1 MTTSDAKK
9 RQRELCMPLSLS
21 LLAAVAFYFST
32 KATLHDLDYTADIAS
47 ALLRGHLGF
56 REKPP
61 DWLNEM
67 IPWGGRYHSAF
78 PLGAVLSM
86 LPIALLQKVSLI
98 HDFPG
103 HILSALI
110 AGASGYFFFQLA
122 KAFGPEYSSLE
133 RTPLIRRILL
143 ALFPIFGTW
152 TWCNLGFGGAWQI
165 ALGLA
170 VLGQAAALYF
180 TLVRPSPFVAGAFFT
195 LAFGN
200 RTELLITLPLYLY
213 LLSRR
218 GSADFQVCRVAAF
231 QSRTGR
237 DSTRTADSEIG
248 DTAGLETCATRR
260 KPIGSGAIS
269 WKNLRDGVQENSQ
282 MLIRFL
288 SLPVTLGLLT
298 AAYNFARFHSI
309 FDFGYLHIPEVAQE
323 PWYQHG
329 LFSINAIPWN
339 IYTMLFQGFE
349 SISYFPYLIPNG
361 FGCSIFLA
369 SPFLCLLFRQ
379 GGRYKIVAWIAIAFL
394 TLVLWL
400 HGNPGSWQFSYRYA
414 MILLPWMFLL
424 LTGNGPPKISMP
436 EISLFVVSVATNAIA
451 TWQFLWTDQIQ
462 P

>member
-1 MTTSDAKK
+1 MTED
-9 RQRELCMPLSLS
+9 ELLKARNSRDLWIALGVSLF
-21 LLAAVAFYFST
+21 AAIAFYFST
-32 KATLHDLDYTADIAS
+32 RATLHDLDYTNQIAT
-47 ALLRGHLGF
+47 ALLHGQLGL

-61 DWLNEM
+61 EWLNEM
-67 IPWGGRYHSAF
+67 IPWEGRYYSAF

-86 LPIALLQKVSLI
+86 LPVALLRSTGLI
-98 HDFPG
+98 QNFPG
-103 HILSALI
+103 HVLAALI
-110 AGASGYFFFQLA
+110 AGLSVYFFFGLA
-122 KAFGPEYSSLE
+122 KAFGNDYCNLKTKSLA
-133 RTPLIRRILL
+133 RRIML

-170 VLGQAAALYF
+170 LLGQAAALYF
-180 TLVRPSPFVAGAFFT
+180 TLVRPFPFVAGAFFA

-213 LLSRR
+213 FFWRQSNGRQGAAVSSPPQTGNAIGKGILKR
-218 GSADFQVCRVAAF
+218 GF
-231 QSRTGR
+231 
-237 DSTRTADSEIG
+237 
-248 DTAGLETCATRR
+248 
-260 KPIGSGAIS
+260 P
-269 WKNLRDGVQENSQ
+269 WKTQT
-282 MLIRFL
+282 LIRFL
-288 SLPVTLGLLT
+288 CLPATLALMT

-309 FDFGYLHIPEVAQE
+309 FDFGYIHIPEVRDE

-329 LFSINAIPWN
+329 LFSLHAIPWN

-349 SISYFPYLIPNG
+349 SIDYFPYIRPNG

-379 GGRYKIVAWIAIAFL
+379 GGRYKVVAWLAISVL

-424 LTGNGPPKISMP
+424 LTGNGRANISVP
-436 EISLFVVSVATNAIA
+436 EILLFAVSVAINAIA
-451 TWQFLWTDQIQ
+451 MWQFLWTDQIQ

>member
-1 MTTSDAKK
+1 MTED
-9 RQRELCMPLSLS
+9 ELLKARNSRDLWMALGVSLFG
-21 LLAAVAFYFST
+21 ATAFYFST
-32 KATLHDLDYTADIAS
+32 RATLHDLDYTNQIAS
-47 ALLRGHLGF
+47 VLLHGQLGL

-67 IPWGGRYHSAF
+67 IPWQGRYYSAF

-86 LPIALLQKVSLI
+86 LPVALLRNTGLI
-98 HDFPG
+98 RSFPG
-103 HILSALI
+103 HVLAALI
-110 AGASGYFFFQLA
+110 AGLSVYFFFRLA
-122 KAFGPEYSSLE
+122 KAFGGDNSSLK
-133 RTPLIRRILL
+133 TKSLARRIML

-170 VLGQAAALYF
+170 LLGQAAALYF
-180 TLVRPSPFVAGAFFT
+180 TLVRPSPFVAGAFFA

-213 LLSRR
+213 LFWHQSNGRQGAAVSIPPQTGNAIGKGILKR
-218 GSADFQVCRVAAF
+218 GFPGKTQ
-231 QSRTGR
+231 
-237 DSTRTADSEIG
+237 I
-248 DTAGLETCATRR
+248 
-260 KPIGSGAIS
+260 
-269 WKNLRDGVQENSQ
+269 
-282 MLIRFL
+282 LIRFL
-288 SLPVTLGLLT
+288 CLPAALALMT

-309 FDFGYLHIPEVAQE
+309 FDFGYIHIPEVAQE
-323 PWYQHG
+323 PWYKHG

-349 SISYFPYLIPNG
+349 SIDYFPYIRPNG

-379 GGRYKIVAWIAIAFL
+379 GGRYKVVAWVTISVL

-424 LTGNGPPKISMP
+424 LTGNGPAKISVP
-436 EISLFVVSVATNAIA
+436 EISLFAVSVAINAIA
-451 TWQFLWTDQIQ
+451 MWQFLWTDQIQ

>member
-1 MTTSDAKK
+1 MVSRCENT
-9 RQRELCMPLSLS
+9 REYSIAVAVSLF
-21 LLAAVAFYFST
+21 AAIAFYFST
-32 KATLHDLDYTADIAS
+32 KATLHDLDYTSQIAS
-47 ALLRGHLGF
+47 ALLHGKLGL
-56 REKPP
+56 RERPP
-61 DWLNEM
+61 NWLNEM
-67 IPWGGRYHSAF
+67 IPRGGRYYSAF

-86 LPIALLQKVSLI
+86 LPIALLQSLGLI
-98 HDFPG
+98 QSFPG
-103 HILSALI
+103 HVLAALI
-110 AGASGYFFFQLA
+110 AGLCAYFFFQLA
-122 KAFGPEYSSLE
+122 KAFGAGYSGLE
-133 RTPLIRRILL
+133 SKALARRTML

-170 VLGQAAALYF
+170 LLGQTAALYF
-180 TLVRPSPFVAGAFFT
+180 TLVRPSPFVAGAFFA

-200 RTELLITLPLYLY
+200 RTELLITLPIYFYFFSCRSVVVDESAAATLGWRKLKRELRESTPI
-213 LLSRR
+213 LL
-218 GSADFQVCRVAAF
+218 
-231 QSRTGR
+231 
-237 DSTRTADSEIG
+237 
-248 DTAGLETCATRR
+248 
-260 KPIGSGAIS
+260 
-269 WKNLRDGVQENSQ
+269 
-282 MLIRFL
+282 RFL

-298 AAYNFARFHSI
+298 AAYNFARFHSV

-323 PWYQHG
+323 PWYKHG

-349 SISYFPYLIPNG
+349 SISYFPYILPNG

-379 GGRYKIVAWIAIAFL
+379 GGRYKVVAWVAIALL

-424 LTGNGPPKISMP
+424 LTGNGPANIFVP
-436 EISLFVVSVATNAIA
+436 ELSLFAASVAINAIA

>member
-1 MTTSDAKK
+1 MMAAEEAKEKK
-9 RQRELCMPLSLS
+9 REFGIALGLSLC
-21 LLAAVAFYFST
+21 AAIAFYFST
-32 KATLHDLDYTADIAS
+32 RATLHDLDYTTQIAS
-47 ALLRGHLGF
+47 ALLHGHVGL

-67 IPWGGRYHSAF
+67 IPWEGKYYSAF

-86 LPIALLQKVSLI
+86 LPVALLRETGLI
-98 HDFPG
+98 QSFPG
-103 HILSALI
+103 RVLAALI
-110 AGASGYFFFQLA
+110 AGLSVYFFFGLA
-122 KAFGPEYSSLE
+122 KAFGNDYCSLKGPAAA
-133 RTPLIRRILL
+133 RLARRIML

-152 TWCNLGFGGAWQI
+152 AWCNLGFGGAWQI

-170 VLGQAAALYF
+170 LLGQAAALYWS
-180 TLVRPSPFVAGAFFT
+180 LAQPAPFVAGAFFA

-213 LLSRR
+213 FFWR
-218 GSADFQVCRVAAF
+218 QPPEKV
-231 QSRTGR
+231 
-237 DSTRTADSEIG
+237 IN
-248 DTAGLETCATRR
+248 
-260 KPIGSGAIS
+260 

-309 FDFGYLHIPEVAQE
+309 FDFGYLHIPEVTQE
-323 PWYQHG
+323 PWYKHG
-329 LFSINAIPWN
+329 LFSIQAIPWN
-339 IYTMLFQGFE
+339 IYTMLFQGFD
-349 SISYFPYLIPNG
+349 SISYFPYILPNG
-361 FGCSIFLA
+361 FGCSILLA

-379 GGRYKIVAWIAIAFL
+379 GGRFKVVAWIAISVL

-424 LTGNGPPKISMP
+424 LAGNGRPNISLP
-436 EISLFVVSVATNAIA
+436 ETTLFVVSVAINAIA
-451 TWQFLWTDQIQ
+451 MWQFLWTDQIQ

>member
-1 MTTSDAKK
+1 MALKTNKI
-9 RQRELCMPLSLS
+9 REFPVAMAVSLF
-21 LLAAVAFYFST
+21 AVIAFYFST
-32 KATLHDLDYTADIAS
+32 KASLHDLDYTNQIAS
-47 ALLRGHLGF
+47 ALLHGQLGL

-67 IPWGGRYHSAF
+67 IPKGDRYYSAF
-78 PLGAVLSM
+78 PLGAVISM
-86 LPIALLQKVSLI
+86 LPAAFLQSVGVIQS
-98 HDFPG
+98 FPG
-103 HILSALI
+103 HVLATLI
-110 AGASGYFFFQLA
+110 AGLCVYFFFQLA
-122 KAFGPEYSSLE
+122 KAFGADHSSIE
-133 RTPLIRRILL
+133 RESLARRIML

-165 ALGLA
+165 ALGLGL
-170 VLGQAAALYF
+170 LGQTAALYF
-180 TLVRPSPFVAGAFFT
+180 TLVRPLPFVAGAFFT

-213 LLSRR
+213 LFWRQPNGRVFTWENLGHGVRKNSR
-218 GSADFQVCRVAAF
+218 
-231 QSRTGR
+231 
-237 DSTRTADSEIG
+237 
-248 DTAGLETCATRR
+248 
-260 KPIGSGAIS
+260 
-269 WKNLRDGVQENSQ
+269 
-282 MLIRFL
+282 MLIRFI
-288 SLPVTLGLLT
+288 SLPAILALAT

-309 FDFGYLHIPEVAQE
+309 FDFGYIHIPEVAQE

-329 LFSINAIPWN
+329 LFSLNAIPWN
-339 IYTMLFQGFE
+339 IFTMLFQGYE
-349 SISYFPYLIPNG
+349 SLAYFPFIRPNG

-379 GGRYKIVAWIAIAFL
+379 GGRYKVVAWVAISVL

-424 LTGNGPPKISMP
+424 LTGNGPAKISLP
-436 EISLFVVSVATNAIA
+436 EISLFAVSVAINAIA